1 MSRLAPN
8 LLVLDKGLDLQT
20 AKLVAAEGS
29 VSDTLNYEQ
38 VDFQGQK
45 RIDGYTRYDGSP
57 LSAIDDFFLVESAT
71 LVDFSPYT
79 LVFNDEKLLGVW
91 LGNVEIDSVAYDAIA
106 VIDYTNLPYGQW
118 GIDSGLTPD
127 EHYDYLLNFNQFLRD
142 KVEELPGPII
152 GLHWFRD
159 RLYAVVDIDNY
170 TPDDSRIDTIGN
182 ASLFES
188 RSVQQVLDEDSG
200 PYDFGWKFVHQGW
213 WVEFENGKVL
223 YGDLTA
229 KNQNR
234 ANVGIE
240 GPTSISGTSGS
251 PLILFQKIAITN
263 GNTQVNGWK
272 SSDTPTSYILNPGDV
287 SQLDDDYTYA
297 DAYVT
302 WDGETGAV
310 SAPGSNGVGL
320 IEYAASNTINVEV

>member
-1 MSRLAPN
+1 MSRLAPG

-45 RIDGYTRYDGSP
+45 RIDGYVRYDGSP
-57 LSAIDDFFLVESAT
+57 LSAIDDFLLVSVT
-71 LVDFSPYT
+71 SDTVGPYT
-79 LVFNDEKLLGVW
+79 LATNGNKVYGIVVGEALGK
-91 LGNVEIDSVAYDAIA
+91 DAVA
-106 VIDYTNLPYGQW
+106 VIDYTNIPDTAVW
-118 GIDSGLTPD
+118 GKDVIDD
-127 EHYDYLLNFNQFLRD
+127 ADYHYEKLLEYNDYLRQR
-142 KVEELPGPII
+142 VESLPGPVI

-159 RLYAVVDIDNY
+159 RLYAVVDIYNY
-170 TPDDSRIDTIGN
+170 TPTDSRIDTIGN

-213 WVEFENGKVL
+213 WVEFEDGKVL
-223 YGDLTA
+223 YGDLAA

-263 GNTQVNGWK
+263 GNAQVNGWK

-287 SQLDDDYTYA
+287 SQLDSDYTYA

-310 SAPGSNGVGL
+310 SAPGSNGIGL